1 MIEFGRATRGN
12 VYILQLMVALY
23 PFHYMVPEANGF
35 AAETCRWHS
44 QGAKMGAGRQ
54 IPLDLTAH
62 LRQEPDNSYTIVVE
76 IFGIPS
82 LQIVNRVSKRLRT
95 VIRENADILVQ
106 LGRPPGLALTINA
119 GRSGQA
125 IRARRRFVPRKSS
138 QHRGRGDHFSR

>member
-1 MIEFGRATRGN
+1 
-12 VYILQLMVALY
+12 MVALY
-23 PFHYMVPEANGF
+23 LFRYIEARTVIMATRFAGTLWYRGQKGF
-35 AAETCRWHS
+35 ATETCRWHS

-54 IPLDLTAH
+54 IPLDIIAH

-119 GRSGQA
+119 GRYGQA